1 MDAVTRPSAAEPVA
15 EAPIAALPDEAPLA
29 MPVQDLG
36 RAERAPRPATAPPA
50 IEVRRLVVFGGAAL
64 LGGLA
69 AYEMYRVLDVGGLTA
84 LEAVVL
90 VLFVVLSCWIAFAFV
105 SALCGLPGLLLRRN
119 RLGIDPA
126 APLPPVEGR
135 TALLLPTYNEDPARV
150 FAGLA
155 ATLGSLAATGQ
166 GGRFDAFVLSD
177 TTDADVWIAEEAAY
191 LALAVRLAS
200 EGGVAV
206 YYRHR
211 AANTDRKA
219 GNIAEWVRRFGGGYR
234 AMLVLDA
241 DSLMSGD
248 TIVRL
253 AAAIDRNPGVGLI
266 QTLPVLVG
274 GRTLF
279 ARCQQFAGR
288 LYGPLLAHGLT
299 TWQGSEGNYWGH
311 NAIIRTAA
319 FAAAAGLPRL
329 PGKAPFGGTILSHDF
344 VEAALIRRAGW
355 AVHMVPALG
364 GSYEEGPPTLTDLA
378 VRDRRWCQGNLQH
391 ALVLPARGLAFASR
405 LHMLIGIG
413 SYVAAPLWLAMLGAG
428 LLIALQARFV
438 PPDYFPT
445 GFSLFPR
452 WPAQDPVRAAWVFA
466 ATIAALLAPKLAA
479 FLAMLCDGRQRRAFG
494 GLAALPGLLVETV
507 FSALAAPVMMVVQS
521 TGIFAVLRGRDS
533 GWRTQ
538 RRDDGSIPV
547 RETARMYAGATLIG
561 AALAGAAY
569 AIAPTLFLWMSPVI
583 LGLALAVPIAA
594 VSGRRGA
601 GDALARLGIL
611 ATPEDRDPPEVI
623 RRMRRHLEEGAP
635 VVTEAVA
642 RLAADPALTAAHR
655 AMLPNGGRRAPGEV
669 APARLVGRAKVEDAE
684 TLAGALAAL
693 SPAEKTAALGD
704 AAALDRLLQL
714 AAARTART

>member
-1 MDAVTRPSAAEPVA
+1 MDAVTPAAAPAADAPVA
-15 EAPIAALPDEAPLA
+15 PLPPDAPLA

-36 RAERAPRPATAPPA
+36 RAERARRPATAPPS
-50 IEVRRLVVFGGAAL
+50 IVLRRLVVFGGAAC

-69 AYEMYRVLDVGGLTA
+69 AYEMYRVLEVGGLTA

-90 VLFVVLSCWIAFAFV
+90 ALFVVLSCWIAFAFV
-105 SALCGLPGLLLRRN
+105 SALAGLPGLLLRRN

-126 APLPPVEGR
+126 AGLPAVEGR

-155 ATLGSLAATGQ
+155 ATLGSLAATGR
-166 GGRFDAFVLSD
+166 GDRFDAFVLSD
-177 TTDADVWIAEEAAY
+177 TTDADIWIAEEAAY
-191 LALAVRLAS
+191 LALAARHA
-200 EGGVAV
+200 EGDVAV

-211 AANTDRKA
+211 AVNTDRKA
-219 GNIAEWVRRFGGGYR
+219 GNIAAWVRRFGGGYR

-253 AAAIDRNPGVGLI
+253 AAAIDQNPGVGLI

-274 GRTLF
+274 GRTPF

-311 NAIIRTAA
+311 NAIIRTEA

-329 PGKAPFGGTILSHDF
+329 PGAAPFGGTILSHDF

-355 AVHMVPALG
+355 AVHMVPALD

-391 ALVLPARGLAFASR
+391 AFVLPARGLAFASR

-413 SYVAAPLWLAMLGAG
+413 SYIAAPLWLAMLGAG

-438 PPDYFPT
+438 PVDYFPAD
-445 GFSLFPR
+445 FSLFPR

-466 ATIAALLAPKLAA
+466 ATMAALVTPKLVA
-479 FLAMLCDGRQRRAFG
+479 FLAMLCDGPRRRAFG
-494 GLAALPGLLVETV
+494 GLAALPGLLVETI
-507 FSALAAPVMMVVQS
+507 FAALAAPIMMVVQS
-521 TGIFAVLRGRDS
+521 SCILAVLRGRDS

-538 RRDDGSIPV
+538 RRGDGSIPV

-561 AALAGAAY
+561 AALAGASY
-569 AIAPTLFLWMSPVI
+569 AIAPALFLWMSPVI

-594 VSGRRGA
+594 VSGWRDA

-623 RRMRRHLEEGAP
+623 RQMRRHLAESASIRVEE
-635 VVTEAVA
+635 ESVA
-642 RLAADPALTAAHR
+642 RLAADPALAAAHR
-655 AMLPNGGRRAPGEV
+655 AMLPNGGRRVPGEV

-684 TLAGALAAL
+684 TLAAALAAL
-693 SPAEKTAALGD
+693 SPAEKTAVLGD
-704 AAALDRLLQL
+704 ATALDRLLRL
-714 AAARTART
+714 AADART